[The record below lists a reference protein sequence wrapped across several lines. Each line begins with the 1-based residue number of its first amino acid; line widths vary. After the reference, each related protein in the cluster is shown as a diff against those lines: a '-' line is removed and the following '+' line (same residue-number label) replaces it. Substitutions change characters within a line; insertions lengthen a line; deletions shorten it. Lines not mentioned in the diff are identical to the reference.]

1 VTGSHKVVGS
11 IPISSTNEEKGLGFL
26 PNPFVFTGPS
36 KRVSSTLIFVS
47 PFFGLTSY
55 NFSSLLAAE
64 KKSCLG
70 QYRSRGTFLK
80 PYPRKLSLTFPQ
92 NGSNR

>member
-1 VTGSHKVVGS
+1 MVFLNRKGAVAQMGERVTGSHKVVGS

-26 PNPFVFTGPS
+26 PNPFVLTGPS

-55 NFSSLLAAE
+55 NFSLSSLL
-64 KKSCLG
+64 KKSLAWG
-70 QYRSRGTFLK
+70 NIEAGGPF
-80 PYPRKLSLTFPQ
+80 
-92 NGSNR
+92 